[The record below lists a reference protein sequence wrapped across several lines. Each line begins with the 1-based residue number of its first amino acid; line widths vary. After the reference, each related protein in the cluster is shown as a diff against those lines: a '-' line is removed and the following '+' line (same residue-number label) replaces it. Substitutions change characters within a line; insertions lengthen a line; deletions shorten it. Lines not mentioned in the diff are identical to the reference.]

1 MDAATSSRRSNS
13 GAVAATATSTTTTG
27 SLSKEYGSQPPA
39 KKLCTTTATKQQKR
53 HPASG
58 VFLNH
63 QLSWIDNESRKLRG
77 SIKHLRATL
86 DFFAKIEISLRDGG
100 HVMSTSLLDNRVKF
114 LECGQGIQID
124 PTTPRPL
131 MDFISCTVR
140 MMGQTASILPM
151 LGFRVYVINRNHN
164 NGKIKLT
171 FWVSKGGFFG
181 ELKGLSN
188 EDTAR
193 LIANRSYAER
203 QISTYLQTGVGLQN
217 AASVTFT
224 PLALALEISP
234 ILLKTLSSLYQFT
247 NRESIKNELTSKLAV
262 KSINDIGHAV
272 KSSLNKG
279 PVRSEQQL
287 IETLAAHNDH
297 YHSNLLSMMVLN
309 QEGLRC
315 NNMDVNES
323 RHQSQELIMSTLAA
337 FGHTNDKLN
346 LLVDNRLVKNE
357 YYFLREV
364 QEMMGMVEI
373 DHPGLHFKVSLRD
386 GWVEPG
392 FEECW
397 HCSIDTYADS
407 PELLK
412 RVSDSSPCNLRV
424 SLSGVRLRTEAE
436 WGDSNNDGFEVIGFT
451 SILENGVDII
461 SGDLHANL
469 DTGETEIRLDFTQSC
484 IESILALF
492 GIVDP
497 NAYHPQLGQR

>member
-1 MDAATSSRRSNS
+1 
-13 GAVAATATSTTTTG
+13 
-27 SLSKEYGSQPPA
+27 
-39 KKLCTTTATKQQKR
+39 
-53 HPASG
+53 
-58 VFLNH
+58 
-63 QLSWIDNESRKLRG
+63 
-77 SIKHLRATL
+77 
-86 DFFAKIEISLRDGG
+86 
-100 HVMSTSLLDNRVKF
+100 
-114 LECGQGIQID
+114 
-124 PTTPRPL
+124 
-131 MDFISCTVR
+131 
-140 MMGQTASILPM
+140 
-151 LGFRVYVINRNHN
+151 
-164 NGKIKLT
+164 
-171 FWVSKGGFFG
+171 
-181 ELKGLSN
+181 
-188 EDTAR
+188 
-193 LIANRSYAER
+193 
-203 QISTYLQTGVGLQN
+203 
-217 AASVTFT
+217 
-224 PLALALEISP
+224 
-234 ILLKTLSSLYQFT
+234 
-247 NRESIKNELTSKLAV
+247 
-262 KSINDIGHAV
+262 
-272 KSSLNKG
+272 
-279 PVRSEQQL
+279 
-287 IETLAAHNDH
+287 
-297 YHSNLLSMMVLN
+297 
-309 QEGLRC
+309 
-315 NNMDVNES
+315 
-323 RHQSQELIMSTLAA
+323 MSTLAA

-412 RVSDSSPCNLRV
+412 RVSDSSSCNLRV